1 MLRSTSTKTARR
13 TSRAPALAQRQSGPE
28 PREGYRAAVVRE
40 GGLEPPRPKT
50 LDPKSSASA
59 NFATRAR
66 GNITLRTGSASKGA
80 HWGVGQKYAQR
91 DHWGAFSAFL
101 QPKSWILPY
110 RGRWRGYGHATP
122 GRAGGMTTQAH
133 GHATDSRWTQ
143 LLDDAIAGVGVQCH
157 YQPVI
162 DLDQRVVVG
171 YEALAR
177 FAHPDAGGVSPDVW
191 FARARER
198 GIEADLEA
206 VVLSIAL
213 DQRPHVP
220 RDCFLAVN
228 VEPDS
233 LRSPKVRDVFN
244 SQSDLNGVV
253 VEITEH
259 SSWEWVDL
267 EPSINAVRA
276 KGALIAVDDAGS
288 GYSGLQQILEL
299 RPSIL
304 KLDRAIVQ
312 GVATD
317 EAKVA
322 LVEMIGMFAS
332 RVDAWVVAEG
342 IETLADA
349 KRLADMRVP
358 LAQGFLF
365 AVPAPDF
372 TDIDPRVAGQLA
384 AFVDQSGD
392 TMHRLI
398 ETVPTI
404 PMEGSVQ
411 HAWDHIDSQWIVV
424 VDTEQRPHGLVDPAS
439 AIAGELVSTLTVNVN
454 ARPAEVAQRLST
466 SRYEPGAPIL
476 VIDDH
481 GRFLGIVTVRRLIG
495 KLSRLAS

>member
-1 MLRSTSTKTARR
+1 
-13 TSRAPALAQRQSGPE
+13 
-28 PREGYRAAVVRE
+28 
-40 GGLEPPRPKT
+40 
-50 LDPKSSASA
+50 
-59 NFATRAR
+59 
-66 GNITLRTGSASKGA
+66 
-80 HWGVGQKYAQR
+80 
-91 DHWGAFSAFL
+91 
-101 QPKSWILPY
+101 
-110 RGRWRGYGHATP
+110 
-122 GRAGGMTTQAH
+122 MTTQAH

-143 LLDDAIAGVGVQCH
+143 LLDDAIAGVGVQCF

-177 FAHPDAGGVSPDVW
+177 FSHPDAGGVSPDVW

-198 GIEADLEA
+198 GIQADLEA

-213 DQRPHVP
+213 ERRSDMPK
-220 RDCFLAVN
+220 DCFMAVN

-233 LRSPKVRDVFN
+233 LRSPQVRDVFN
-244 SQSDLNGVV
+244 SQADLTGVV

-259 SSWEWVDL
+259 SSWEWADL

-342 IETLADA
+342 IEALADA

-372 TDIDPRVAGQLA
+372 TDINPKVSAQLA
-384 AFVDQSGD
+384 AFAGQSGD
-392 TMHRLI
+392 TLHRLI
-398 ETVPTI
+398 ETIPTI
-404 PMEGSVQ
+404 AMEESVQ
-411 HAWDHIDSQWIVV
+411 HAWSHIDSQWIVV
-424 VDTEQRPHGLVDPAS
+424 VDRKHRPHGLVDPVS
-439 AIAGELVSTLTVNVN
+439 AISGELISTLTVNVN
-454 ARPAEVAQRLST
+454 TRPADVAQRLST
-466 SRYEPGAPIL
+466 SQYEPGAPIL

-481 GRFLGIVTVRRLIG
+481 GKFLGIVTVRRLMA
-495 KLSRLAS
+495 KLSALAS